1 VNTEGAEVD
10 CLRVQDVMDRKH
22 PFIYVDEL
30 ATKARAVL
38 RERGL
43 RVLPVLDE
51 NKRLVGMISRSDV
64 MSITSSVSAIRVK
77 GIMSTH
83 PYAATPDMDIVQ
95 TLREMIRL
103 DEWYVPVV
111 KSSQDLSYVGVLGLE
126 HFILKALERDIGRL
140 STSLSSVMATQLF
153 TCSPDDE
160 TDNVW
165 QQMKKRSFAACPV
178 VEKSKPVGIVT
189 QQNLLESGGL
199 LPGFEA
205 KKGRFKAPTKISSV
219 MKTPV
224 VSLKPA
230 DTVRDAAVLMLEKNI
245 GRVPIIDDKGKLVGI
260 VDRED
265 IVKTL
270 VK

>member
-1 VNTEGAEVD
+1 
-10 CLRVQDVMDRKH
+10 LRVQDVMDRHH
-22 PFIYVDEL
+22 PFIYADEL

-38 RERGL
+38 RERRL
-43 RVLPVLDE
+43 RVLPVLDK
-51 NKRLVGMISRSDV
+51 NKRLVGMIFRSNV
-64 MSITSSVSAIRVK
+64 MSITSSVSAIRVN

-126 HFILKALERDIGRL
+126 HFILKALEREVARL
-140 STSLSSVMATQLF
+140 STPLSTVMSTQVF
-153 TCSPDDE
+153 TCPPNDE
-160 TDNVW
+160 TSNVW
-165 QQMKKRSFAACPV
+165 RQMKERSFAACTV
-178 VEKSKPVGIVT
+178 VEKGKPVGIVT

-205 KKGRFKAPTKISSV
+205 KKGRFKSPTKISSI

-224 VSLKPA
+224 VSLKPT
-230 DTVRDAAVLMLEKNI
+230 DTVRDAAIIMLEKNI
-245 GRVPIIDDKGKLVGI
+245 GRVPIVDDKGVLVGI

-265 IVKTL
+265 VVKTL
-270 VK
+270 IK

>member
-1 VNTEGAEVD
+1 
-10 CLRVQDVMDRKH
+10 LRVQDVMDQKH
-22 PFIYVDEL
+22 PFIYADEL

-38 RERGL
+38 RERRL
-43 RVLPVLDE
+43 RVLPVLDK
-51 NKRLVGMISRSDV
+51 NKRLVGMLSRSDV

-77 GIMSTH
+77 GIMSAL
-83 PYAATPDMDIVQ
+83 PYIATPNADIVQ

-111 KSSQDLSYVGVLGLE
+111 KSTQDLSYIGVLGLE
-126 HFILKALERDIGRL
+126 HFILKALERDVARL
-140 STSLSSVMATQLF
+140 ITPLSAVMSTRLF
-153 TCSPDDE
+153 TCSPSDE
-160 TDNVW
+160 TNTVW
-165 QQMKKRSFAACPV
+165 QKMKKRSFAACPV
-178 VEKSKPVGIVT
+178 VEKGKPVGIVT

-224 VSLKPA
+224 VSLKPT

-245 GRVPIIDDKGKLVGI
+245 GRVPIVDDRGVLVGI

-270 VK
+270 IK

>member
-1 VNTEGAEVD
+1 
-10 CLRVQDVMDRKH
+10 LRVQEVMDRNH
-22 PFIYVDEL
+22 PIIYADEL

-38 RERGL
+38 REGGL

-51 NKRLVGMISRSDV
+51 NKRLIGMISRSDM

-77 GIMSTH
+77 GIMSAH
-83 PYAATPDMDIVQ
+83 PYVATPDMDVVQ

-103 DEWYVPVV
+103 DAWYVPVV
-111 KSSQDLSYVGVLGLE
+111 KSSQDLSYTGVLGLE
-126 HFILKALERDIGRL
+126 HFILKALERDVARL
-140 STSLSSVMATQLF
+140 STPLSSVMSTKLF

-165 QQMKKRSFAACPV
+165 QKMKKRSYAACSV
-178 VEKSKPVGIVT
+178 VEKGKPVGIVT

-205 KKGRFKAPTKISSV
+205 KKGHFKTPTKISSI

-224 VSLKPA
+224 ISLKPT
-230 DTVRDAAVLMLEKNI
+230 DTVRDAAVIMLEKNI
-245 GRVPIIDDKGKLVGI
+245 GRVPIVDNKGVLVGI

-265 IVKTL
+265 IVKAII
-270 VK
+270 K

>member
-1 VNTEGAEVD
+1 
-10 CLRVQDVMDRKH
+10 LRVQDVMDRNY
-22 PFIYVDEL
+22 PFIYADEL

-43 RVLPVLDE
+43 RVLSVLNE
-51 NKRLVGMISRSDV
+51 NKRLVGMISRSNV
-64 MSITSSVSAIRVK
+64 LSITSSVSAIRVK

-126 HFILKALERDIGRL
+126 HFILKALERDVARLTTPL
-140 STSLSSVMATQLF
+140 STVMSTQLF
-153 TCSPDDE
+153 TCSPSDE

-165 QQMKKRSFAACPV
+165 QLMKERSFAACPV
-178 VEKSKPVGIVT
+178 VKNGKPIGIVT
-189 QQNLLESGGL
+189 QQNLLDSGAL
-199 LPGFEA
+199 LPEFEA
-205 KKGRFKAPTKISSV
+205 KKGRFKSPTKISSV

-224 VSLKPA
+224 ASLKPTH
-230 DTVRDAAVLMLEKNI
+230 TVRDAAVLMLEKNI
-245 GRVPIIDDKGKLVGI
+245 GRVPIVNDKGVLIGI

-265 IVKTL
+265 VVKTL
-270 VK
+270 IK